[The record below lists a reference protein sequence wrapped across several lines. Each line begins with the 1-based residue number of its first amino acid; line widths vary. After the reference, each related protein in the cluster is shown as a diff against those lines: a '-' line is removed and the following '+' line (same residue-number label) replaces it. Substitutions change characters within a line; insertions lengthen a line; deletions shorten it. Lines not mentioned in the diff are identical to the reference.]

1 MIQSLVYC
9 YFIYGDPIYIDLA
22 DEYWNDVFDTV
33 EKESYYIGEV
43 NRDYLMG
50 YFLGWSG
57 LIDSV
62 ILLNI
67 CKKEKE
73 DRLAKLWI
81 PLNLSTLLYQQKI
94 RQEGG
99 Y

>member
-1 MIQSLVYC
+1 MSD
-9 YFIYGDPIYIDLA
+9 G
-22 DEYWNDVFDTV
+22 
-33 EKESYYIGEV
+33 
-43 NRDYLMG
+43 
-50 YFLGWSG
+50 
-57 LIDSV
+57 
-62 ILLNI
+62 
-67 CKKEKE
+67 KKEKE